1 MQKGGEMGNASM
13 LNAQM
18 RNLFQYGL
26 PAMTSFFMLF
36 WPGCMQL
43 TFFTTSILSLLQS
56 MLLRQNAV
64 RRFVGIQPLPPPGA
78 SLPGASSSPYTGT
91 MTYQSPT
98 PTSPAP
104 LEKTGMLSGAI
115 ADLKGAAKQVA
126 ASAKKTV
133 HQAQGTKTTGRLSA
147 GELRQAKAYEER
159 RKREIEMEKQETPR
173 GGRTKRRA
181 R

>member
-1 MQKGGEMGNASM
+1 MGTGSM
-13 LNAQM
+13 MNAQM

-26 PAMTSFFMLF
+26 PAMTSFIMLF

-64 RRFVGIQPLPPPGA
+64 RRFIGIQPLPPPGA
-78 SLPGASSSPYTGT
+78 SSTGASSSPYTGT
-91 MTYQSPT
+91 ITYQSPT

-104 LEKTGMLSGAI
+104 PKKTGMISGAI

-126 ASAKKTV
+126 TSAKKTV
-133 HQAQGTKTTGRLSA
+133 DQVQGAKTKGRLSA

-159 RKREIEMEKQETPR
+159 RKREIEMEKQERPR
-173 GGRTKRRA
+173 GGRTTNRA

>member
-1 MQKGGEMGNASM
+1 MGTTAMMNP
-13 LNAQM
+13 QM

-26 PAMTSFFMLF
+26 PAVSTFFMLF

-43 TFFTTSILSLLQS
+43 TFFTTAILSLLQS
-56 MLLRQNAV
+56 MIFGNNAARKFIGV
-64 RRFVGIQPLPPPGA
+64 QPLPPPQA
-78 SLPGASSSPYTGT
+78 SLTPGSASPYTGT
-91 MTYQSPT
+91 MTYRSPT

-104 LEKTGMLSGAI
+104 LEKTGLIGGAI

-133 HQAQGTKTTGRLSA
+133 DQVQGTEKKTRISA
-147 GELRQAKAYEER
+147 GMLRDAKVYEER
-159 RKREIEMEKQETPR
+159 RKGELESELLKRPR